1 MRRDTCAMGV
11 DVLDVPVGVCWGG
24 RVRLGGHDPSKRRE
38 RRMDV
43 GVDIEELV
51 LVLFAHV

>member
-51 LVLFAHV
+51 LVHFAHV

>member
-1 MRRDTCAMGV
+1 MRRDACAMGV
-11 DVLDVPVGVCWGG
+11 DVLDVPIGVCWRG
-24 RVRLGGHDPSKRRE
+24 RVRLGGHNPSKRRE
-38 RRMDV
+38 GRMDV